1 MRNRTF
7 ADLDRVVALG
17 GGHGLGRVM
26 SSLSSL
32 GSRLT
37 GIVTTTDNGG
47 STGRIRRSEG
57 GIAWGDMRN
66 CLNQLITE
74 PSVASTMFEYRF
86 GGNGELS
93 GHNLGN
99 LMLKALDHLSVR
111 PLEAINLIRN
121 LLKVEASLIP
131 MSEQPV
137 DLMAIDS
144 EGHEIHGE
152 VNIDQLALP
161 PQELMLTPSVSATR
175 EAVQAIAEADLILIG
190 PGGFYTSLLPI
201 LLLPEIA
208 QALRRTPRHKWFTLK
223 TSAGSTARMLAAMG
237 SPDPRQIDGVGGA
250 HPLSSK
256 VGIVSPGNTPGVD
269 LQFLFAQLQPNK
281 DTVDTQPNCG
291 NMLAAAVPFAL
302 ETGMVKAQ
310 GDETTLRVLTVN
322 TGMLS
327 DVPLISVQRCTG
339 TRRFPRSRWCWSG
352 QRRTCRRS
360 GWYK

>member
-74 PSVASTMFEYRF
+74 QSVASAMFEYRF

-121 LLKVEASLIP
+121 LLKVDAFLIP
-131 MSEQPV
+131 MSEHPV
-137 DLMAIDS
+137 DLMATDAD
-144 EGHEIHGE
+144 GHFIYGE
-152 VNIDQLALP
+152 VNIDQLSSP
-161 PQELMLTPSVSATR
+161 PQELSLYPKAHATR
-175 EAVQAIAEADLILIG
+175 EAVQAISEADLILIG
-190 PGGFYTSLLPI
+190 PGSFYTSLMPI
-201 LLLPEIA
+201 LLLEDMD
-208 QALRRTPRHKWFTLK
+208 QALRRTPAPVVFIGNLGKEL
-223 TSAGSTARMLAAMG
+223 STAAASLSLGQTLDIMEQRIG
-237 SPDPRQIDGVGGA
+237 KRIVDAVVVGPQTEVSEITDRLVIQEPLEAVDIRYRHDRHLLRQ
-250 HPLSSK
+250 
-256 VGIVSPGNTPGVD
+256 
-269 LQFLFAQLQPNK
+269 
-281 DTVDTQPNCG
+281 
-291 NMLAAAVPFAL
+291 AL
-302 ETGMVKAQ
+302 EKAIQ
-310 GDETTLRVLTVN
+310 QLG
-322 TGMLS
+322 
-327 DVPLISVQRCTG
+327 
-339 TRRFPRSRWCWSG
+339 
-352 QRRTCRRS
+352 
-360 GWYK
+360 

>member
-1 MRNRTF
+1 MRNRTL

-26 SSLSSL
+26 SSLASL

-74 PSVASTMFEYRF
+74 PSVASAMFEYRF
-86 GGNGELS
+86 SGNGELS

-121 LLKVEASLIP
+121 LLKVDAFLIP

-137 DLMAIDS
+137 DLMATDS
-144 EGHEIHGE
+144 EGHPVYGE
-152 VNIDQLALP
+152 VNIDQLHAP
-161 PQELMLTPSVSATR
+161 IQDLMLFPKVHATR

-190 PGGFYTSLLPI
+190 PGSFYTSLLP
-201 LLLPEIA
+201 LLLLDDLA
-208 QALRRTPRHKWFTLK
+208 QALRRTPAPVVYIGNLGKEL
-223 TSAGSTARMLAAMG
+223 SPAAASLMLADKLAILEQYVG
-237 SPDPRQIDGVGGA
+237 KKIIDAAVVG
-250 HPLSSK
+250 PK
-256 VGIVSPGNTPGVD
+256 
-269 LQFLFAQLQPNK
+269 
-281 DTVDTQPNCG
+281 VDTRGVEDRLIIQEVLEASDIPYRHDRH
-291 NMLAAAVPFAL
+291 LLRAAL
-302 ETGMVKAQ
+302 EKA
-310 GDETTLRVLTVN
+310 
-322 TGMLS
+322 
-327 DVPLISVQRCTG
+327 VQQLG
-339 TRRFPRSRWCWSG
+339 
-352 QRRTCRRS
+352 
-360 GWYK
+360 

>member
-74 PSVASTMFEYRF
+74 QSVASAMFEYRF

-121 LLKVEASLIP
+121 LLKVDAFLIP

-137 DLMAIDS
+137 DLMAIDT
-144 EGHEIHGE
+144 EGHEVYGE
-152 VNIDQLALP
+152 VNIDQLILP
-161 PQELMLTPSVSATR
+161 PQELMTYPSVPATR
-175 EAVQAIAEADLILIG
+175 EAVEAISEADLILIG
-190 PGGFYTSLLPI
+190 PGSFYTSLMP
-201 LLLPEIA
+201 LLLVKELA
-208 QALRRTPRHKWFTLK
+208 QALRRTPAPMVYIGNLGKEL
-223 TSAGSTARMLAAMG
+223 SPAAASLSLADKLNLMEQYVG
-237 SPDPRQIDGVGGA
+237 KKIIDGVVVG
-250 HPLSSK
+250 PK
-256 VGIVSPGNTPGVD
+256 VDVS
-269 LQFLFAQLQPNK
+269 
-281 DTVDTQPNCG
+281 
-291 NMLAAAVPFAL
+291 
-302 ETGMVKAQ
+302 GME
-310 GDETTLRVLTVN
+310 GRVV
-322 TGMLS
+322 
-327 DVPLISVQRCTG
+327 VQ
-339 TRRFPRSRWCWSG
+339 
-352 QRRTCRRS
+352 
-360 GWYK
+360 

>member
-1 MRNRTF
+1 MRNRTL

-86 GGNGELS
+86 SGNGELS

-121 LLKVEASLIP
+121 LLKVDAQLIP
-131 MSEQPV
+131 MSEHPV
-137 DLMAIDS
+137 DLMATDDQ
-144 EGHEIHGE
+144 GNTVYGE
-152 VNIDQLALP
+152 VSIDQLLNP
-161 PQELMLTPSVSATR
+161 PQDLAVYPKVPSTR
-175 EAVQAIAEADLILIG
+175 EALEAIAEADLILIG
-190 PGGFYTSLLPI
+190 PGSFYTSLMPI
-201 LLLPEIA
+201 LLLEEMD
-208 QALRRTPRHKWFTLK
+208 QALRRTPAPMVYIGNLGKEL
-223 TSAGSTARMLAAMG
+223 
-237 SPDPRQIDGVGGA
+237 SP
-250 HPLSSK
+250 
-256 VGIVSPGNTPGVD
+256 
-269 LQFLFAQLQPNK
+269 
-281 DTVDTQPNCG
+281 
-291 NMLAAAVPFAL
+291 AAASLSLRQKLELMEQHIGKRVIDALLVGPQVDVSEVGDRLVIQQPLEASDIRYRHDRQLLRAAL
-302 ETGMVKAQ
+302 EQA
-310 GDETTLRVLTVN
+310 
-322 TGMLS
+322 
-327 DVPLISVQRCTG
+327 VQQLG
-339 TRRFPRSRWCWSG
+339 
-352 QRRTCRRS
+352 
-360 GWYK
+360 

>member
-1 MRNRTF
+1 MRNRTL

-86 GGNGELS
+86 SGNGELS

-121 LLKVEASLIP
+121 LLKVDAQLIP
-131 MSEQPV
+131 MSEHPV
-137 DLMAIDS
+137 DLMATDDQ
-144 EGHEIHGE
+144 GNTVYGE
-152 VNIDQLALP
+152 VSIDQLLNP
-161 PQELMLTPSVSATR
+161 PQDLAVYPKAPATR
-175 EAVQAIAEADLILIG
+175 EALEAIAEADLILIG
-190 PGGFYTSLLPI
+190 PGSFYTSLMPI
-201 LLLPEIA
+201 LLLGEMD
-208 QALRRTPRHKWFTLK
+208 QALRRTPAPMVYIGNLGKEL
-223 TSAGSTARMLAAMG
+223 
-237 SPDPRQIDGVGGA
+237 SP
-250 HPLSSK
+250 
-256 VGIVSPGNTPGVD
+256 
-269 LQFLFAQLQPNK
+269 
-281 DTVDTQPNCG
+281 
-291 NMLAAAVPFAL
+291 AAASLSLRQKLELMEQHIGKRVVDAVVVGPQVDVSEVSDRQVIQLPLEASDIRYRHDRQLLRAAL
-302 ETGMVKAQ
+302 EEA
-310 GDETTLRVLTVN
+310 
-322 TGMLS
+322 
-327 DVPLISVQRCTG
+327 VQQLG
-339 TRRFPRSRWCWSG
+339 
-352 QRRTCRRS
+352 
-360 GWYK
+360 

>member
-74 PSVASTMFEYRF
+74 QSVASSMFEYRF

-121 LLKVEASLIP
+121 LLKVDAFLIP
-131 MSEQPV
+131 MSEHPV
-137 DLMAIDS
+137 DLMATDAD
-144 EGHEIHGE
+144 GHFIYGE
-152 VNIDQLALP
+152 VNIDQLSSP
-161 PQELMLTPSVSATR
+161 PQELSLYPKAHATR
-175 EAVQAIAEADLILIG
+175 EAVQAISEADLILIG
-190 PGGFYTSLLPI
+190 PGSFYTSLMPI
-201 LLLPEIA
+201 LLLEDMD
-208 QALRRTPRHKWFTLK
+208 QALRRTPAPVVFIGNLGKEL
-223 TSAGSTARMLAAMG
+223 STAAASLSLGQTLDIMEQRVG
-237 SPDPRQIDGVGGA
+237 KRIIDAVVVGPQVDVSEITDRVVIQEPLEARDIRYRHDRHLLRQ
-250 HPLSSK
+250 
-256 VGIVSPGNTPGVD
+256 
-269 LQFLFAQLQPNK
+269 
-281 DTVDTQPNCG
+281 
-291 NMLAAAVPFAL
+291 AL
-302 ETGMVKAQ
+302 EKALQ
-310 GDETTLRVLTVN
+310 QLG
-322 TGMLS
+322 
-327 DVPLISVQRCTG
+327 
-339 TRRFPRSRWCWSG
+339 
-352 QRRTCRRS
+352 
-360 GWYK
+360 

>member
-1 MRNRTF
+1 MRNRTL

-121 LLKVEASLIP
+121 LLKVDAQLIP
-131 MSEQPV
+131 MSEHPV
-137 DLMAIDS
+137 DLMATDDQ
-144 EGHEIHGE
+144 GNAVYGE
-152 VNIDQLALP
+152 VSIDQLLNP
-161 PQELMLTPSVSATR
+161 PQDLAVYPKVPATR
-175 EAVQAIAEADLILIG
+175 EAIETIAEADLILIG
-190 PGGFYTSLLPI
+190 PGSFYTSLMPI
-201 LLLPEIA
+201 LLLEEMD
-208 QALRRTPRHKWFTLK
+208 QALRRTPAPMVYIGNLGKEL
-223 TSAGSTARMLAAMG
+223 
-237 SPDPRQIDGVGGA
+237 SP
-250 HPLSSK
+250 
-256 VGIVSPGNTPGVD
+256 
-269 LQFLFAQLQPNK
+269 
-281 DTVDTQPNCG
+281 
-291 NMLAAAVPFAL
+291 AAAGLSLRQKLELMEQHIGKRVIDAVLVGPQVDVSEVGDRLVIQQPLEASDIRYRHDRQLLRAAL
-302 ETGMVKAQ
+302 EQA
-310 GDETTLRVLTVN
+310 
-322 TGMLS
+322 
-327 DVPLISVQRCTG
+327 VQQLG
-339 TRRFPRSRWCWSG
+339 
-352 QRRTCRRS
+352 
-360 GWYK
+360 

>member
-1 MRNRTF
+1 MRNRTL

-86 GGNGELS
+86 SGNGELS

-121 LLKVEASLIP
+121 LLKVDAQLIP
-131 MSEQPV
+131 MSEHPV
-137 DLMAIDS
+137 DLMATDDQ
-144 EGHEIHGE
+144 GNTVYGE
-152 VNIDQLALP
+152 VSIDQLLKP
-161 PQELMLTPSVSATR
+161 PQDLAVYPKAPATR
-175 EAVQAIAEADLILIG
+175 EALEAIAEADLILIG
-190 PGGFYTSLLPI
+190 PGSFYTSLMPI
-201 LLLPEIA
+201 LLLEEMD
-208 QALRRTPRHKWFTLK
+208 QALRRTPAPMVYIGNLGKEL
-223 TSAGSTARMLAAMG
+223 
-237 SPDPRQIDGVGGA
+237 SP
-250 HPLSSK
+250 
-256 VGIVSPGNTPGVD
+256 
-269 LQFLFAQLQPNK
+269 
-281 DTVDTQPNCG
+281 
-291 NMLAAAVPFAL
+291 AAASLSLRQKLELMEQHIGKRVVDAVVVGPQVDVSEVGDRLVIQLPLEASDIRYRHDRQLLRAAL
-302 ETGMVKAQ
+302 EEA
-310 GDETTLRVLTVN
+310 
-322 TGMLS
+322 
-327 DVPLISVQRCTG
+327 VQQLG
-339 TRRFPRSRWCWSG
+339 
-352 QRRTCRRS
+352 
-360 GWYK
+360 

>member
-66 CLNQLITE
+66 CINQLIAE
-74 PSVASTMFEYRF
+74 PSVASAMFEYRF

-121 LLKVEASLIP
+121 LLKVDAFLIP

-137 DLMAIDS
+137 DLVALDH
-144 EGHEIHGE
+144 EGHEVYGE
-152 VNIDQLALP
+152 VNIDQLDHV
-161 PQELMLTPSVSATR
+161 PQELMLSPPVPATR
-175 EAVQAIAEADLILIG
+175 EALEAIAEADLILIG
-190 PGGFYTSLLPI
+190 PGSFYTSLLPI
-201 LLLPEIA
+201 LLLDEMA
-208 QALRRTPRHKWFTLK
+208 QALRRTPAPMVFIDNLGKEHSPAANLTLADRMTILEHYVGKKVIDAAIVGPKADVKGMEERLVIQTALDASDVTYRHDRVL
-223 TSAGSTARMLAAMG
+223 L
-237 SPDPRQIDGVGGA
+237 RQ
-250 HPLSSK
+250 
-256 VGIVSPGNTPGVD
+256 
-269 LQFLFAQLQPNK
+269 
-281 DTVDTQPNCG
+281 
-291 NMLAAAVPFAL
+291 AL
-302 ETGMVKAQ
+302 EQAIQALG
-310 GDETTLRVLTVN
+310 
-322 TGMLS
+322 
-327 DVPLISVQRCTG
+327 
-339 TRRFPRSRWCWSG
+339 
-352 QRRTCRRS
+352 
-360 GWYK
+360 

>member
-1 MRNRTF
+1 MRSRTF

-74 PSVASTMFEYRF
+74 PSVASAMFEYRF

-121 LLKVEASLIP
+121 LLKVDALLIP

-137 DLMAIDS
+137 DLMATDAD
-144 EGHEIHGE
+144 GHFIYGE
-152 VNIDQLALP
+152 VNIDQLAHP
-161 PQELMLTPSVSATR
+161 PQELMLYPKSHATR
-175 EAVQAIAEADLILIG
+175 EAVEAIAEADLILIG
-190 PGGFYTSLLPI
+190 PGSFYTSLMP
-201 LLLPEIA
+201 LLLLEDMD
-208 QALRRTPRHKWFTLK
+208 QALRRTPAPVVYIGNLGRELSVAAASLTLK
-223 TSAGSTARMLAAMG
+223 EKLEIMEQRVGKRIIDAVVVGPHVDVSGVQDRVVIQEPLEASDIPYRHDRVLL
-237 SPDPRQIDGVGGA
+237 RQ
-250 HPLSSK
+250 
-256 VGIVSPGNTPGVD
+256 
-269 LQFLFAQLQPNK
+269 
-281 DTVDTQPNCG
+281 
-291 NMLAAAVPFAL
+291 AL
-302 ETGMVKAQ
+302 EKAIQ
-310 GDETTLRVLTVN
+310 TL
-322 TGMLS
+322 G
-327 DVPLISVQRCTG
+327 
-339 TRRFPRSRWCWSG
+339 
-352 QRRTCRRS
+352 
-360 GWYK
+360 

>member
-1 MRNRTF
+1 MRSRTF

-74 PSVASTMFEYRF
+74 PSVASAMFEYRF

-121 LLKVEASLIP
+121 LLKVDALLIP

-137 DLMAIDS
+137 DLMATDAD
-144 EGHEIHGE
+144 GHFIYGE
-152 VNIDQLALP
+152 VNIDQLASP
-161 PQELMLTPSVSATR
+161 PQELMLYPKSHATR
-175 EAVQAIAEADLILIG
+175 EAVEAIAEADLILLG
-190 PGGFYTSLLPI
+190 PGSFYTSLMP
-201 LLLPEIA
+201 LLLLEDMD
-208 QALRRTPRHKWFTLK
+208 QALRRTPAPVVYIGNLGRELSVAAASLTLK
-223 TSAGSTARMLAAMG
+223 EKLEIMEQRIGKRI
-237 SPDPRQIDGVGGA
+237 IDAVVVG
-250 HPLSSK
+250 PQVDVSS
-256 VGIVSPGNTPGVD
+256 VADRVVI
-269 LQFLFAQLQPNK
+269 QEQLEASDIPYRH
-281 DTVDTQPNCG
+281 DRV
-291 NMLAAAVPFAL
+291 LLRRAL
-302 ETGMVKAQ
+302 EKA
-310 GDETTLRVLTVN
+310 
-322 TGMLS
+322 
-327 DVPLISVQRCTG
+327 VQRLG
-339 TRRFPRSRWCWSG
+339 
-352 QRRTCRRS
+352 
-360 GWYK
+360 